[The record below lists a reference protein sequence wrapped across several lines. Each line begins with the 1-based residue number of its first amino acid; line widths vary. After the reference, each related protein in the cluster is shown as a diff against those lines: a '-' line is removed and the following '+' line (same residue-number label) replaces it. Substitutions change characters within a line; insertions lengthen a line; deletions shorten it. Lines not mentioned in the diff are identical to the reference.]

1 MKISGFTFVRNA
13 TKLFYPIK
21 ASIESVLPIVDEF
34 VVALGDNDPDDTT
47 REEILSIQSDK
58 IRIIDT
64 VWDLKN
70 FPNGMEYARQTDI
83 AKNACTGD
91 WLFYIQSDEVIH
103 EKYLPAVLDRCTE
116 LFNDQEVD
124 GLLFDF
130 KHFWGDFNHHIVSHS
145 WYPVEIRMIRNKKS
159 IHSWRDAQS
168 FRIIENFD
176 GKSYSQ
182 KAGTEKL
189 SVAKVDAC
197 IHHYG
202 YVRPPQLMGKKSAN
216 HNANYKGT
224 VAELDLTD
232 VFDYGDLSRFTLYN
246 DSHPEVLKDWIKKFD
261 WQELLYPNIPTSKK
275 YSHDKLK
282 NKVLTCIE
290 QNFLGGRTL
299 FGFHNYHL
307 LKK

>member
-34 VVALGDNDPDDTT
+34 VVALGDNDADDTT

-58 IRIIDT
+58 IKIINT

-103 EKYLPAVLDRCTE
+103 EKYLPVVKNRIQE
-116 LFNDQEVD
+116 LNNDKEVD
-124 GLLFDF
+124 GLLFDY
-130 KHFWGDFNHHIVSHS
+130 KHFWGDFNHHLVNHFL
-145 WYPVEIRMIRNKKS
+145 YPVEIRVIRNQKD

-168 FRIIENFD
+168 FRWIRDFD
-176 GKSYSQ
+176 GKNYNQ
-182 KAGTEKL
+182 KIGTEKL

-202 YVRPPQLMGKKSAN
+202 FVRPPQLMQKKSAN
-216 HNANYKGT
+216 HRTNYIGNAGEVDINQ
-224 VAELDLTD
+224 L
-232 VFDYGDLSRFTLYN
+232 FDYGDLSKLTVYK
-246 DSHPEVLKDWIKKFD
+246 DSHPVVMKEWVKKFD
-261 WQELLYPNIPTSKK
+261 WQDLLYPNRPILQRHKHERIK
-275 YSHDKLK
+275 Y
-282 NKVLTCIE
+282 KVLTFIE
-290 QNFLGGRTL
+290 QNFLGGKSL
-299 FGFHNYHL
+299 FGFDNFKL

>member
-13 TKLFYPIK
+13 TRLFYPIK

-103 EKYLPAVLDRCTE
+103 EKYLPAILERCTQ
-116 LFNDQEVD
+116 LYNDHEVD

-130 KHFWGDFNHHIVSHS
+130 KHFWGDFNHYVVSHC
-145 WYPVEIRMIRNKKS
+145 WYPVEIRVIRNDKQ

-168 FRIIENFD
+168 FRKIPGFE
-176 GKSYSQ
+176 GKNYFQ
-182 KAGTEKL
+182 KEGTEKL
-189 SVAKVDAC
+189 RVVKVDAC
-197 IHHYG
+197 MHHYG
-202 YVRPPQLMGKKSAN
+202 YVRPPQLMQKKSAN
-216 HNANYKGT
+216 HRTNYIGNSG
-224 VAELDLTD
+224 EIDIHQL
-232 VFDYGDLSRFTLYN
+232 FDYGDLSKISRYT
-246 DSHPEVLKDWIKKFD
+246 DSHPKALNEWVKKFD
-261 WQELLYPNIPTSKK
+261 WNNLLYPNRPVTQYHK
-275 YSHDKLK
+275 HDRFRYRL
-282 NKVLTCIE
+282 LTFIE
-290 QNFLGGRTL
+290 QNLLGGKTL
-299 FGFHNYHL
+299 FGFDNYRL